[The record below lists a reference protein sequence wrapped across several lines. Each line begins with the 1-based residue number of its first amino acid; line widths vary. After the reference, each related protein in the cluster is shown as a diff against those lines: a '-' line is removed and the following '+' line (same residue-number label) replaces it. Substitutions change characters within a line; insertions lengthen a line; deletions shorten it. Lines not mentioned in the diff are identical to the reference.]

1 VAASSRWDHL
11 ADSVGEALARQ
22 VAPGSDQGEVFSFG
36 LKLLGGFLLG
46 LVMLVALAAP
56 LGVLPHALAAAAS
69 GGLLRLFS
77 GGAHSSTPLGCA
89 TTGAI
94 VAAVIGLA
102 ARVAES
108 LLSHRLYHLSLATLP
123 WILSSCLMHAPA
135 ATPQKPLPPG
145 RHRAFRLACLVMI
158 CTWSLFLVFRILF
171 PPVIWFSSALGL
183 SWQAFSLTP
192 TGFAFARRV
201 DGILPRREA

>member
-1 VAASSRWDHL
+1 M
-11 ADSVGEALARQ
+11 GEALARQ
-22 VAPGSDQGEVFSFG
+22 VATGRDQAEVFSFG
-36 LKLLGGFLLG
+36 LKLLGGFILG

-94 VAAVIGLA
+94 VAAAIGLA
-102 ARVAES
+102 ARAAEG
-108 LLSHRLYHLSLATLP
+108 LFSHRLYYLSLATLP
-123 WILSSCLMHAPA
+123 WIMSSCLVYAPA

-145 RHRAFRLACLVMI
+145 RHRAFRLLCLVI
-158 CTWSLFLVFRILF
+158 VCAWSLLLVSKVFLS
-171 PPVIWFSSALGL
+171 PVIWFSSALGL

-201 DGILPRREA
+201 DRILNRKEV